1 MANEQKEF
9 FRALDLL
16 EKERSKYFY
25 FKEMVP
31 EYKYL
36 LRRKKEIKGFD
47 IPVIALTANAIRGV
61 EEMYLSKGFSD
72 YLSKPIQTEKLLGIL
87 KKYIKNEE
95 ICEEKSREDMLK
107 EAITALQDFDGER
120 AEEIITSLCRG
131 KQEEELSAI
140 LIEMQE
146 FRYDEAE
153 EKLKYILDN
162 NL

>member
-1 MANEQKEF
+1 MDGIETLK
-9 FRALDLL
+9 LI
-16 EKERSKYFY
+16 
-25 FKEMVP
+25 
-31 EYKYL
+31 
-36 LRRKKEIKGFD
+36 KKEIKGFD